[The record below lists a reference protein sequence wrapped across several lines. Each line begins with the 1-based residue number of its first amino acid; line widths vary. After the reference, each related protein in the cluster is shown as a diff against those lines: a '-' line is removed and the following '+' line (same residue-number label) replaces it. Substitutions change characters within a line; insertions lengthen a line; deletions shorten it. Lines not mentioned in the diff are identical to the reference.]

1 MQTFPDNLFICSL
14 FPPNLLCLLCH
25 NLGVHICMFFFSWFY
40 ITKYFLIFKFQCWYL
55 AVFITILLD
64 NCNFSHFV
72 FLLQEC
78 FSYILPFPLSHKF
91 FNQLVNFFFKKSR
104 WSLLFKETIM
114 PIPHKLFQNIEEE
127 EIFYNPFL
135 ETNIMY
141 LYLIMIS
148 SREHKEKSTN
158 QYLSLKI

>member
-1 MQTFPDNLFICSL
+1 
-14 FPPNLLCLLCH
+14 
-25 NLGVHICMFFFSWFY
+25 
-40 ITKYFLIFKFQCWYL
+40 
-55 AVFITILLD
+55 
-64 NCNFSHFV
+64 
-72 FLLQEC
+72 
-78 FSYILPFPLSHKF
+78 
-91 FNQLVNFFFKKSR
+91 
-104 WSLLFKETIM
+104 M